1 MSNLSIFA
9 EHAQRHA
16 ATMGVGASAAA
27 GQSYALL
34 KRQDAEASNAIIAA
48 FGEDGTFAAVAAAEA
63 SSIATRDAEDG
74 EKLAQGIA
82 LLREPRTVGRN
93 SKTFHTPVVGNLHS
107 PPRQRWC
114 SST

>member
-34 KRQDAEASNAIIAA
+34 KRQDAEATAIEAARRQVESEKRMAEHAGSNAAR
-48 FGEDGTFAAVAAAEA
+48 GGD
-63 SSIATRDAEDG
+63 
-74 EKLAQGIA
+74 
-82 LLREPRTVGRN
+82 
-93 SKTFHTPVVGNLHS
+93 
-107 PPRQRWC
+107 
-114 SST
+114 

>member
-74 EKLAQGIA
+74 
-82 LLREPRTVGRN
+82 
-93 SKTFHTPVVGNLHS
+93 
-107 PPRQRWC
+107 
-114 SST
+114 